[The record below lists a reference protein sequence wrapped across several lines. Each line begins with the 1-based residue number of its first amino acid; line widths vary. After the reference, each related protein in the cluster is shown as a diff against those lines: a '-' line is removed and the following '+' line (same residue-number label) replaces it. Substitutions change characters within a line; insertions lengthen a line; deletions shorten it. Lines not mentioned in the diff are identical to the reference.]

1 MNAKTRTVVLTKLL
15 LAETLTALM
24 NAFVKI
30 KDTNTKKQS
39 AVVWTLMNAK
49 RNPVEKT
56 WIVRIL

>member
-1 MNAKTRTVVLTKLL
+1 MNAKTRTNVVPKLL

-30 KDTNTKKQS
+30 KDTNTKKES

>member
-39 AVVWTLMNAK
+39 AVVWTLMNAI
-49 RNPVEKT
+49 RIPGPVEKT
-56 WIVRIL
+56 